1 MATKTFTIGKL
12 TSTEKNY
19 IIKLLKEDIRHNSKS
34 KAPGIL
40 AKMGIE
46 VKPDLVKGMK
56 DGKIGLY
63 PRAELI
69 EYYREGADYCDG
81 CEREELLDIV
91 EALEDGATDVSDM

>member
-1 MATKTFTIGKL
+1 MKK
-12 TSTEKNY
+12 KKY
-19 IIKLLKEDIRHNSKS
+19 IVKLLKDDISHNTKS

-56 DGKIGLY
+56 EGKIDFY
-63 PRAELI
+63 PRAELL
-69 EYYREGADYCDG
+69 EYYREGADFCDG